1 MERQQTQYILHDL
14 SKKMVFLSGPRQ
26 SGKTWLAKYIMQNF
40 KFPQYLNWDNYQDR
54 DIIIHQGWP
63 AKTDLIVFD
72 EIHKMPE
79 WKNFLKGVWDTRT
92 SSQAILVTGSARL
105 ETFRQ
110 SGDSLAGRYYHH
122 RLFPFTPEELFAIGQ
137 TYPLEYFLER
147 GSFPEP
153 FLAADTVEAQRWRR
167 QYLDGLIREDI
178 VTYETIGQLKAM
190 NLLVDLLRSRVASPL
205 SYQSLAE
212 DLNVSPH
219 TVKHYIDILE
229 ALYIIFRVYPYH
241 HSIARSIKQQA
252 KLYFFDIALV
262 NGIPQ
267 RLENLV
273 ALSLY
278 RHICFKEDIDGL
290 RRNLYYIRTKEGKE
304 VDFLI
309 VKEGNPERMFEVKSS
324 DRTIDSNLYYFYERY
339 HFPATQLVADLRQ
352 DFTSKD
358 IEVRDLMSCLQHDL
372 EC

>member
-1 MERQQTQYILHDL
+1 M
-14 SKKMVFLSGPRQ
+14 
-26 SGKTWLAKYIMQNF
+26 
-40 KFPQYLNWDNYQDR
+40 
-54 DIIIHQGWP
+54 
-63 AKTDLIVFD
+63 LI
-72 EIHKMPE
+72 
-79 WKNFLKGVWDTRT
+79 
-92 SSQAILVTGSARL
+92 TGSTCL

-262 NGIPQ
+262 NGSPQ

-278 RHICFKEDIDGL
+278 RHICFKGPPNGCSKL
-290 RRNLYYIRTKEGKE
+290 KAPTVLSM
-304 VDFLI
+304 LI
-309 VKEGNPERMFEVKSS
+309 CIIYMNV
-324 DRTIDSNLYYFYERY
+324 TIFQPHSLSQIFDKTL
-339 HFPATQLVADLRQ
+339 QLNYCPICSMILS
-352 DFTSKD
+352 TNH
-358 IEVRDLMSCLQHDL
+358 L
-372 EC
+372 